1 MHLLGR
7 SIKLELNPG
16 EPDARTLLDIPMW
29 DFDNQASHSIK
40 PTAVEPGDK
49 IKVTCKHEQ
58 ALRDQLPSFKG
69 QPDKYVLWGD
79 GTTDEMCLGIM
90 LVTRP

>member
-29 DFDNQASHSIK
+29 DFDNQASRSIK
-40 PTAVEPGDK
+40 PTASNP
-49 IKVTCKHEQ
+49 
-58 ALRDQLPSFKG
+58 A
-69 QPDKYVLWGD
+69 
-79 GTTDEMCLGIM
+79 
-90 LVTRP
+90 TRSR